1 MVTMIAMARRHT
13 YGPRAFLA
21 LAVLVCSAPSA
32 SAQVLRGGAQLFATA
47 DRCMAC
53 HNGLVTPAGEDVSI
67 GFLWRPTMMA
77 NSARDP
83 YWRAA
88 VRREA
93 LDRPAAAAAI
103 QDECSKCHMPMMRYA
118 AHVDGQDGAVFANPP
133 TGGIPLAAQLAADGV
148 SCSMCHQIAA
158 DNLGTEESLVGGF
171 HVDET
176 ASPNHRAVFGPYQ
189 IDSGRVRVMRSATGF
204 GPTEASHL
212 RTSELCATCH
222 TLYTHAMDAD
232 GNVIGRLPEQVPYQE
247 WRHSGYAPT
256 QTCQSCHMPVV
267 EDSVAITGVVGHP
280 RAGVHRHVFRGGN
293 FVVLRML
300 NQHRVDLGV
309 TTLPQELDAAALRT
323 VTHLETI
330 TAQLALGDVALTDG
344 ALAAEVTVRNLAGH
358 KFPTAYPSRRAWLH
372 VAVRDGSGHVVFESG
387 ALEPNGCI
395 VGNDND
401 MDARR
406 FEPHYT
412 AIDDPTQ
419 VQIYEPILGG
429 PDGTVTTGLLTA
441 SQYLKDNRLLPAGFD
456 KATADNDIAVHGR
469 ALDDPDFGPTADR
482 VRYRVRVGS
491 TSGPYRI
498 VAELWYQPIGYRWAN
513 NLRSYEALETTRF
526 TSYFETMGSASAVLI
541 ASAEAEVR

>member
-1 MVTMIAMARRHT
+1 MTSMAQRHT
-13 YGPRAFLA
+13 CRSRAFLA
-21 LAVLVCSAPSA
+21 IAFVLCAAPA
-32 SAQVLRGGAQLFATA
+32 AQAQVLRTGAQLFATA

-118 AHVDGQDGAVFANPP
+118 AHVDGQEGAVFANPP
-133 TGGIPLAAQLAADGV
+133 TGGITLAAQLAADGV

-171 HVDET
+171 QVDQT
-176 ASPNHRAVFGPYQ
+176 APRDHRVIFGPYQ
-189 IDSGRVRVMRSATGF
+189 IDSGRVSVMRSATGF
-204 GPTEASHL
+204 QPTEASHL

-267 EDSVAITGVVGHP
+267 EDSVAITGVLGHP
-280 RAGVHRHVFRGGN
+280 RAGVHRHSFRGGN

-300 NQHRVDLGV
+300 NQHRADLGV
-309 TTLPQELDAAALRT
+309 TTLPQELDAAGQRT
-323 VTHLETI
+323 VAHLGTV
-330 TAQLALGDVALTDG
+330 TATVALARTEVADG
-344 ALAAEVTVRNLAGH
+344 VLEAQVTVQNLAGH

-372 VAVRDGSGHVVFESG
+372 VTVRDGAGRMVFESG
-387 ALEPNGCI
+387 ALSPDGSI

-401 MDARR
+401 VDARR
-406 FEPHYT
+406 FEPHHT
-412 AIDDPTQ
+412 VIDDPEK

-429 PDGTVTTGLLTA
+429 PDGAVTTGLLTA

-456 KATADNDIAVHGR
+456 KATADADIAVHGG
-469 ALDDPDFGPTADR
+469 ALEDPDFGPAGDR
-482 VRYRVRVGS
+482 IRYRVRVGS
-491 TSGPYRI
+491 ASGPYRI
-498 VAELWYQPIGYRWAN
+498 AVELWYQPIGYRWAN
-513 NLRSYEALETTRF
+513 NLRSYDAPETTRF
-526 TSYFETMGSASAVLI
+526 TSYVETMGSASAVQI
-541 ASAEAEVR
+541 ASAEAEIR